1 MSRRVATSLAA
12 AVLVVSVALDIASS
26 VLGLSRGT
34 SVPSFP
40 TVHVTDV
47 VNQFS
52 FATLGILGL
61 AVAFWRPRNWLWGLA
76 SLTALISA
84 LSNFTQEYAIWA
96 ALRTH
101 PTGPLAGPVAW
112 LSVWIWAPILCTAP
126 LVMLLYPNGRLLSK
140 RWRWVVALIVAS
152 IAFITIGLSIHPGPI
167 DGLHAPVSNPLG
179 VDSLSG
185 LSDLAESAGF
195 YLTPGLGFVGLVS
208 LVVRYRRA
216 SGDERQQLKWLGLAG
231 VLYAAQALL
240 SNAYYATGGTD
251 LTLNTIGTIA
261 NIFSVLAFPLAV
273 GIGVLKYRL
282 FDVDL
287 VISRALVYSALAVFI
302 TGVYVGIVVG
312 LGSVVGGRGRPNLGL
327 SIFAT
332 AVVALGFQPLRDRLQ
347 RLANRLVYGRR
358 ATPYQVLAEFTRR
371 VSGEEALDRMA
382 QVLADGTG
390 AESAAV
396 YVGERQVAAFPPGLN
411 GAAGGET
418 RTVDVFHQGRQLGRL
433 EVRKRRGEQ
442 LSPLEEKLLG
452 DLAHQ
457 AGLVFSNVGLA
468 ADLRARL
475 EELRASRQRLVQ
487 AQDEE
492 RRRLERNLHDGAQQH
507 LVALKVRLGLAQAL
521 AAKDPA
527 RLGPVLAELQTEADS
542 TLATMRELAHGIFPP
557 LLAERG
563 LKEALQSH
571 ARRAT
576 LPVSVDADGLG
587 RYPQEVEAAIY
598 FCCLEALQNVQKYAQ
613 ASTATVRLWE
623 ERGLLRFE
631 VADDGVGFD
640 PALARHGAGLTNLRD
655 RLDALNG
662 DLTIESRP
670 GGGTRLGGCVRLAPS
685 RGEPVGAEL

>member
-12 AVLVVSVALDIASS
+12 ATLVVSVALDIASS

-34 SVPSFP
+34 TVPSVPP
-40 TVHVTDV
+40 VHVADV
-47 VNQFS
+47 VNQCS
-52 FATLGILGL
+52 FATLGVLGL
-61 AVAFWRPRNWLWGLA
+61 AVAYWRPRNWLWGLA
-76 SLTALISA
+76 SITALLSA
-84 LSNFTQEYAIWA
+84 LSYFTSEYAIWA
-96 ALRTH
+96 AVRTH
-101 PTGPLAGPVAW
+101 PPGPLAGPMAW
-112 LSVWIWAPILCTAP
+112 LSVWVWAPITCTAP
-126 LVMLLYPNGRLLSK
+126 LVMLVYPNGHLLSR
-140 RWRWVVALIVAS
+140 RWRWVVAVIVAS
-152 IAFITIGLSIHPGPI
+152 IAFTAIGLSVHPGPI
-167 DGLHAPVSNPLG
+167 DGQHAPVTNPLG

-185 LSDLAESAGF
+185 FADAANSAEF
-195 YLTPGLGFVGLVS
+195 YVTPGFGFVGLIS
-208 LVVRYRRA
+208 LVIRYRRA

-231 VLYAAQALL
+231 VLYAVQVLL
-240 SNAYYATGGTD
+240 TNAYYATGGSD
-251 LTLNTIGTIA
+251 PTLNTVGTVA
-261 NIFSVLAFPLAV
+261 NILSVLAFPLAV
-273 GIGVLKYRL
+273 GVGVLKYRL

-287 VISRALVYSALAVFI
+287 VISRALVYSALAIFI

-347 RLANRLVYGRR
+347 TLANRLVYGRR

-382 QVLADGTG
+382 QVLAEGTG
-390 AESAAV
+390 SEQAAV
-396 YVGERQVAAFPPGLN
+396 YVGERRVAAFPPDAN
-411 GAAGGET
+411 GTVGGET
-418 RTVDVFHQGRQLGRL
+418 RSVDVFHQGRQLGRL

-542 TLATMRELAHGIFPP
+542 TLATMRELAHGIYPP
-557 LLAERG
+557 LLADRG

-571 ARRAT
+571 VRGAT
-576 LPVSVDADGLG
+576 LPVSIEADGLG
-587 RYPQEVEAAIY
+587 RYPQEVEAAVY

-613 ASTATVRLWE
+613 ARSASVRLWE
-623 ERGLLRFE
+623 DRGLLKFE

-640 PALARHGAGLTNLRD
+640 PTATKPGAGLTNLRD

-662 DLTIESRP
+662 DLTIDSRP
-670 GGGTRLGGCVRLAPS
+670 GRGTRLGGCVRLAPS
-685 RGEPVGAEL
+685 RGEPVRAEL